1 MSFFLT
7 DKVLQLFEEGLWMW
21 MFLIDLQKAF
31 DTTNYIKSYKTVL
44 TTITFIGLS
53 DHITRLFQSD
63 LSNRKIQVNF
73 EGSYSA
79 VATVSW
85 KVLQASIL
93 GPLSGAYSERCQ
105 TSKMKRFAK
114 RVHGIKPLTIFAKRC
129 LLNVWQGSE
138 YTSICYFLVFIVC
151 YCLFFGFW

>member
-1 MSFFLT
+1 
-7 DKVLQLFEEGLWMW
+7 MW

-73 EGSYSA
+73 EDSYSA
-79 VATVSW
+79 VATVS
-85 KVLQASIL
+85 
-93 GPLSGAYSERCQ
+93 
-105 TSKMKRFAK
+105 
-114 RVHGIKPLTIFAKRC
+114 
-129 LLNVWQGSE
+129 
-138 YTSICYFLVFIVC
+138 
-151 YCLFFGFW
+151 